1 MVERRRVGAEASSA
15 AAGMIAPQSTEPG
28 SPLLPLA
35 LRGRDRHFELVPA
48 LEDETGIGLDLSR
61 LGCLDLAFD
70 DEGERALDERREAHE
85 RQGLPV
91 EALGAADVRDCEPNV
106 SRAVRKGLFFAGDRR
121 IDNVRLTRALAASAV
136 ARGASLLTGR
146 PVTALLV
153 ESGRVAGVRA
163 GSETLR
169 APVVINAAGAWAGL
183 LPGDP
188 EPPPVEPVRGQIVV
202 FETSPPLLRHVVCS
216 PRGYLVPRSDGRILA
231 GSTTEKAGY
240 DKAVTAGGV
249 RALLDMSLE
258 LAPSRSPTCG
268 SPMPGPASGRAPPTD
283 CRSSGRARCPAWSTP
298 AVSTAT
304 ASCSVRWWASWR
316 RASRAAVR
324 PSPRWRRSRPRA
336 SPTRA
341 DRARSELPHRVTPR
355 TPAGSAARVLC
366 ARYGMRACARATG
379 SV

>member
-1 MVERRRVGAEASSA
+1 
-15 AAGMIAPQSTEPG
+15 MIAPQSTEPG

-35 LRGRDRHFELVPA
+35 LRGRDRHFELAPA

-61 LGCLDLAFD
+61 LGRLDLAFD
-70 DEGERALDERREAHE
+70 DEGERVLDERREAHE

-91 EALGAADVRDCEPNV
+91 EVLGAAEVRECEPNV

-163 GSETLR
+163 GSEALR

-183 LPGDP
+183 LSGDP
-188 EPPPVEPVRGQIVV
+188 QPPPVEPVRGQIVV
-202 FETSPPLLRHVVCS
+202 FEMAPPLLRHVVCS
-216 PRGYLVPRSDGRILA
+216 PRGYLVPRSDGRVLA
-231 GSTTEKAGY
+231 GSTTERAGF

-258 LAPSRSPTCG
+258 LSPALADVRIADAWAG
-268 SPMPGPASGRAPPTD
+268 LRPGTADGLPVIGPGALPGLVHAGGLYRDGILLGPLVGELAADLARGRAPEAALAAFAPE
-283 CRSSGRARCPAWSTP
+283 RFHAGAGGARP
-298 AVSTAT
+298 
-304 ASCSVRWWASWR
+304 
-316 RASRAAVR
+316 
-324 PSPRWRRSRPRA
+324 
-336 SPTRA
+336 
-341 DRARSELPHRVTPR
+341 E
-355 TPAGSAARVLC
+355 
-366 ARYGMRACARATG
+366 
-379 SV
+379 